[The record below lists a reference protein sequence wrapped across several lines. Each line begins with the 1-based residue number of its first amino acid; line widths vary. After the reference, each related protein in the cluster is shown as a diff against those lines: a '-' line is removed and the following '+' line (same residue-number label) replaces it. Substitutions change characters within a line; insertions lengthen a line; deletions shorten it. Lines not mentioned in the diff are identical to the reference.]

1 MTMQQSA
8 SLNTQPATSPAP
20 TRPGATMLPSVPASH
35 AMDREFIERNQI
47 VERYLAGRLP
57 LKGAQDFELFCRQN
71 PQLLDELGLSA
82 RVHQGLR
89 LLEAGG
95 IALPWE
101 PEPPAWWA
109 KLPIFVGLAVAA
121 AALGVLAL
129 VLDSRLGQRSHELA
143 VTQQRVLDQPLE
155 PATSTGQFPIV
166 PSRTAPSR
174 IPVAV
179 IGGSQTQ
186 MAEFKIDMSW
196 SKYTAYRVIVDRIDQ
211 GRVGVLYN
219 QLRDSNGIVRLSL
232 NSSAL
237 GPGDY
242 QITLDGLTPYGD
254 VIPQAWTT
262 IGIRH

>member
-1 MTMQQSA
+1 MQQTA
-8 SLNTQPATSPAP
+8 TLNQQPAAEPAP
-20 TRPGATMLPSVPASH
+20 ARPGATMLPSVPASH

-57 LKGAQDFELFCRQN
+57 LKGAQDFEVFCRQN
-71 PQLLDELGLSA
+71 PQLLDELGLAS

-101 PEPPAWWA
+101 PEAPAWWA
-109 KLPIFVGLAVAA
+109 KLPYFLGLAALAA
-121 AALGVLAL
+121 TFGILAL
-129 VLDSRLGQRSHELA
+129 VLDSRLAQRSHALTVA
-143 VTQQRVLDQPLE
+143 QQRALDQPLE

-174 IPVAV
+174 NPVAV
-179 IGGSQTQ
+179 VGGSQTQ
-186 MAEFKIDMSW
+186 MADFKIDMSW
-196 SKYTAYRVIVDRIDQ
+196 SKYTAYRVSIDRIDQ
-211 GRVGVLYN
+211 GRVEVLYG
-219 QLRDSNGIVRLSL
+219 QLRDSNGLVKLAL

-242 QITLDGLTPYGD
+242 QITLEGLTPYGD
-254 VIPQAWTT
+254 IIPQAWTT

>member
-1 MTMQQSA
+1 
-8 SLNTQPATSPAP
+8 
-20 TRPGATMLPSVPASH
+20 
-35 AMDREFIERNQI
+35 MDREFIERNQI

-57 LKGAQDFELFCRQN
+57 LKGAQDFEQFCRHN
-71 PQLLDELGLSA
+71 PQLLDELGLSS

-95 IALPWE
+95 VALPWE

-109 KLPIFVGLAVAA
+109 KLPLFIGLALLAA
-121 AALGVLAL
+121 AFGILAL
-129 VLDSRLGQRSHELA
+129 VLESRVAQRSHELA
-143 VTQQRVLDQPLE
+143 VMQQRVLEQPLE

-174 IPVAV
+174 TPAV
-179 IGGSQTQ
+179 TIGGSQTQ
-186 MAEFKIDMSW
+186 MAELKIDMSW
-196 SKYTAYRVIVDRIDQ
+196 SKYTAYRVSIDRIDQ
-211 GRVGVLYN
+211 GRVEVLHN
-219 QLRDSNGIVRLSL
+219 QLRDSNGTVRLAL

-242 QITLDGLTPYGD
+242 QITLEGLTLYGD

>member
-1 MTMQQSA
+1 MQQSA
-8 SLNTQPATSPAP
+8 SLNTQPPTASAPA
-20 TRPGATMLPSVPASH
+20 RPGATLLPSVPASH

-71 PQLLDELGLSA
+71 PQLLDELGLSS

-95 IALPWE
+95 VALPWE

-109 KLPIFVGLAVAA
+109 KLPYFLGLALLAA
-121 AALGVLAL
+121 AFGIFAL
-129 VLDSRLGQRSHELA
+129 VLESRVAQRSHELA
-143 VTQQRVLDQPLE
+143 TTQQRLQEQPLE

-174 IPVAV
+174 TPAIT

-186 MAEFKIDMSW
+186 MAEIKIDMSW
-196 SKYTAYRVIVDRIDQ
+196 SKYTAYRVSIDRIDQ
-211 GRVGVLYN
+211 GRVAVLHN
-219 QLRDSNGIVRLSL
+219 QLRDSNGTVRLAL

-242 QITLDGLTPYGD
+242 QITLEGLTLYGD

-262 IGIRH
+262 VGIRH

>member
-1 MTMQQSA
+1 
-8 SLNTQPATSPAP
+8 
-20 TRPGATMLPSVPASH
+20 MLPSVPASH

-57 LKGAQDFELFCRQN
+57 LKGAQDFEQFCRLN
-71 PQLLDELGLSA
+71 PDLLDGLGLSG

-109 KLPIFVGLAVAA
+109 KLPIFIGLAA
-121 AALGVLAL
+121 AAVAFGILAL
-129 VLDSRLGQRSHELA
+129 VIDGHLTQRTHALA
-143 VTQQRVLDQPLE
+143 AMQQRVLDQPLE

-174 IPVAV
+174 NPVVV
-179 IGGSQTQ
+179 IGGAQTQ

-196 SKYTAYRVIVDRIDQ
+196 SKYTAYRVSIDRIDQ
-211 GRVGVLYN
+211 GRVAVLHN
-219 QLRDSNGIVRLSL
+219 QLRDSNGLVRLAL

-242 QITLDGLTPYGD
+242 QITLEGLTMYGD
-254 VIPQAWTT
+254 IIPQAWTT

>member
-1 MTMQQSA
+1 MQQLA
-8 SLNTQPATSPAP
+8 TLNPQPADSTAPA
-20 TRPGATMLPSVPASH
+20 RPGATLLPSVPASH

-57 LKGAQDFELFCRQN
+57 LKGAQDFEVFCRQN
-71 PQLLDELGLSA
+71 PHLLDELGLA
-82 RVHQGLR
+82 GRVHQGLR

-109 KLPIFVGLAVAA
+109 KLPFFIGLALAA
-121 AALGVLAL
+121 AGFGILAL
-129 VLDSRLGQRSHELA
+129 VLDGRLAQRSHALA
-143 VTQQRVLDQPLE
+143 VAQQRILDQPLE

-174 IPVAV
+174 NPVAV
-179 IGGSQTQ
+179 VGGSQTQ
-186 MAEFKIDMSW
+186 MADFKIDMSW
-196 SKYTAYRVIVDRIDQ
+196 SKYTAYRVSIDRIDQ
-211 GRVGVLYN
+211 GRVEVLYN
-219 QLRDSNGIVRLSL
+219 QLRDSNGIVRLAL

-242 QITLDGLTPYGD
+242 QITLEGLTLYGD